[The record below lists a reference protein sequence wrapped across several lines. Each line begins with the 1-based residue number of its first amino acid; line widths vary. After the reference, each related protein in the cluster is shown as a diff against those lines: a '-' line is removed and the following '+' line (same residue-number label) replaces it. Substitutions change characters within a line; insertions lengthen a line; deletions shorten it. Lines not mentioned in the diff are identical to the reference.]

1 MACVILF
8 GAYMGLV
15 SGRVGINGRAWN
27 MAKNAIDAELVSC
40 HKLFYIK
47 LTWPRPQG

>member
-15 SGRVGINGRAWN
+15 SRRVGIKGGAWN
-27 MAKNAIDAELVSC
+27 MAENVIDTAFVSC
-40 HKLFYIK
+40 HTFFISN
-47 LTWPRPQG
+47 